1 MTARILNVTEAEYF
15 ADTAGAVPS
24 LSQSIART
32 LVTKSPAH
40 AWVEHP
46 RLGGQPSEPTK
57 ATDQGEIIHR
67 LLLGRGAEVEVLP
80 FDNYRKKAAQ
90 EARDAAREAGRT
102 PMLEREYEGILAAST
117 AIVRSLAALGVVLE
131 GESEVAIEWEEAGQ
145 HGPVLC
151 RGKLDHLK
159 IGAKATIYDVKKI
172 ESADPRSCSNNAYS
186 YGMDIQGAAYTS
198 GVEKLYPE
206 FAGRVEYIPIFVE
219 IAQPYAVVP
228 GPLDAV
234 LQESGRRRWARAINL
249 WESCLRADRWP
260 SYVDAMTVIEA
271 PGWLI
276 AQMEREADL

>member
-1 MTARILNVTEAEYF
+1 MSARILNVSEADYF

-67 LLLGRGAEVEVLP
+67 LLLGKGAQVEVLE
-80 FDNYRKKAAQ
+80 FDNYRTKVAQ
-90 EARDAAREAGRT
+90 GARDAAREAGRV
-102 PMLEREYEGILAAST
+102 PLLAREYEGIVGAAT
-117 AIVRSLAALGVVLE
+117 AILRSLAGFGIVLD
-131 GESEVAIEWEEAGQ
+131 GQSEVAIEWQEQTVET
-145 HGPVLC
+145 PVLC

-159 IGAKATIYDVKKI
+159 IGSKATIYDVKKI
-172 ESADPRSCSNNAYS
+172 ESADPRSCSSSAYT
-186 YGMDIQGAAYTS
+186 YGYDIQGAAYTS
-198 GVEKLYPE
+198 AVEKLHPE

-219 IAQPYAVVP
+219 IAPPYSVVP

-234 LQESGRRRWARAINL
+234 LQESGRRRWQRAVNL
-249 WESCLRADRWP
+249 WQMCLRDDRWP